1 MTFLWSDDFH
11 PRSLC
16 NWGGG
21 DDGGDGGGGGGGDSD
36 SAGDFGG
43 ETGGGDFVGD
53 TGGDF
58 VGDTAS
64 EAGPFSGADTSG
76 PESSDVSNADFF
88 GTDTSGPETSGPDFS
103 GPESSNVSNADFFGS
118 DVSGP
123 DFSGPESSSV
133 SNADFFGGPDF
144 SGPESSNISNADF
157 FGTDFGPT
165 AGVDFTGGP
174 SFGANYGGNTFA
186 DTAVGPSG
194 WATGPTGGF
203 GTYGTGGPT
212 DTGFGP
218 GSTNMGT
225 TMAGQAPGV
234 TGFPGDFNAPPGG
247 AFGMPNT
254 QDVGPQAGA
263 GMPGGP
269 SNVGTAEQNF
279 APATP
284 SAPATAPS
292 VNPEDRSEA
301 PSSVF
306 GPEFASNQAGP
317 TVGNFGFVGQAHAAD
332 RGTDALATAMQ
343 SAPFAQI
350 QAMAEQVAQTNPDL
364 AQALMGIA
372 LNQNVQSNMVGPMM
386 TGFEQTTPGAQHGF
400 VGVSPAQAAA
410 SGPFTG
416 QQSLSGVSGFTND
429 QVQGKGDRGATETA
443 QQANP
448 NFDLVGPMTTQQGY
462 QQLAA
467 EMNAQQAQQAPQQ
480 PNEQSPQSIISN
492 AFESLTGKGPGLT
505 QEQFDTRFAQPNEF
519 TPAYDLSQPPA
530 DRGPVDPFSSRFGDF
545 RSNEEQQQQLEQ
557 LQTNFGPN
565 YGPQAPGIAP
575 PGQLGPGFELSN
587 PNVTPGQ
594 QQFGQAIMGQQFS
607 SPQAPG
613 ERGPVDPF
621 SSRFGDFRSNEEQ
634 QQQLEQLQTNF
645 GPNYGPQAPSSRSQ
659 TETLGPQIGQLLS
672 ALDPATR
679 GVGRE
684 AAPIGLWSMMETGR
698 SSPSN
703 PGGRGSPSSPGGRG
717 NSFGPGAP
725 GGPFGGRGST
735 GPGLSV
741 TVGGRGAPGYYST
754 GGPGIAPG
762 ARGAEYGGIYGPG
775 VATGR
780 AGTNSFGVSS
790 REGAYGFFDPVTGLY
805 Y

>member
-1 MTFLWSDDFH
+1 MTFPWSAEFH

-43 ETGGGDFVGD
+43 DTGGGDFVGD
-53 TGGDF
+53 TS
-58 VGDTAS
+58 S
-64 EAGPFSGADTSG
+64 EAGPDFSGTDTSG

-88 GTDTSGPETSGPDFS
+88 GTGPDTSGPETSGPDFS
-103 GPESSNVSNADFFGS
+103 GPESSNVSNADFFGA

-165 AGVDFTGGP
+165 AGVDYTGGP

-203 GTYGTGGPT
+203 GTYGVGGPT

-218 GSTNMGT
+218 GSTSMSS
-225 TMAGQAPGV
+225 TMAGPAPGV

-254 QDVGPQAGA
+254 QDVGPQAGP

-269 SNVGTAEQNF
+269 STVGTAEQNF

-292 VNPEDRSEA
+292 VNPDDRTEA

-317 TVGNFGFVGQAHAAD
+317 TVGNFGIVGQAHAAD
-332 RGTDALATAMQ
+332 RGTDALAIAIQ
-343 SAPFAQI
+343 SAPFAQV
-350 QAMAEQVAQTNPDL
+350 QAMAEQVAQSNPAL
-364 AQALMGIA
+364 AQAMMGIA
-372 LNQNVQSNMVGPMM
+372 LNQNVQSNMIGPMM
-386 TGFEQTTPGAQHGF
+386 TGFEQATPGAQHGF
-400 VGVSPAQAAA
+400 VGVSPTQANAG
-410 SGPFTG
+410 GPFTG
-416 QQSLSGVSGFTND
+416 
-429 QVQGKGDRGATETA
+429 
-443 QQANP
+443 
-448 NFDLVGPMTTQQGY
+448 
-462 QQLAA
+462 
-467 EMNAQQAQQAPQQ
+467 PQQ
-480 PNEQSPQSIISN
+480 TSEPSPQSTIST

-530 DRGPVDPFSSRFGDF
+530 ERGPVDPFSSRFGDL

-565 YGPQAPGIAP
+565 YGPQAPGLAP

-594 QQFGQAIMGQQFS
+594 QQFGQDIPGQQFS
-607 SPQAPG
+607 QAPATAPG
-613 ERGPVDPF
+613 ERGPAQDPF
-621 SSRFGDFRSNEEQ
+621 SSRFGDLRSNEEQ

-645 GPNYGPQAPSSRSQ
+645 GPNYGPQAPGLAPPGQLGPGFELSNPNVTPGQQQFGQDILGQQFSTPQTSSRSQ

-684 AAPIGLWSMMETGR
+684 AAPLGLWSMMETSR
-698 SSPSN
+698 SSPPSTPGGRGN
-703 PGGRGSPSSPGGRG
+703 PGSPGGRGS
-717 NSFGPGAP
+717 SFGPGAP
-725 GGPFGGRGST
+725 GGPFGGRGSS

-741 TVGGRGAPGYYST
+741 TVGGRGAPGYYGT

-762 ARGAEYGGIYGPG
+762 ARGAEYGGMYGPG

-790 REGAYGFFDPVTGLY
+790 REGAYGFYDPVTGLY